1 MPVLKGTAKKDR
13 LTLTQ
18 LTSYDDILTDALV
31 DHVYFWTS
39 IRKNKNAYHS
49 SRGIREEDVTN
60 ILQKS
65 VIVEKDVASAE
76 VRLLALPG
84 LKKYLDSLKTE
95 KEKDDFR
102 KHLKK
107 YISIYLPDCPFEV
120 STTNRYTID
129 THEAAVTARREIRK
143 GEVVKYLCGIQV
155 IMTPEEE
162 ELIKRTRRDFSIVV
176 SSRNRAASLFLGP
189 ARFANHDCGANAK
202 LMTTGNAG
210 MTIIA
215 VQDIDI
221 GEEITVSYGE
231 NYFGEDNC
239 ECLCRTCEENCQNG
253 WSQINEESE
262 GDHESVPK
270 LSIEEAVPEG
280 PASYSL
286 RRRRRR
292 DSSGD
297 SSRDNSE
304 TPDVIIRPQVLKR
317 TPRSFSRFKHV
328 ESPLGKSASVEP
340 GLNAKKRKREAELA
354 DAGSPS
360 RESPTSEPPRPSIK
374 RKKVAELKVKETSSR
389 ESPSLEPMRSPTRC
403 IRDAETVEETCPSRE
418 VSVSM
423 IANSPFVRQR
433 SADMPYI
440 SPYSSPYPKKAKTE
454 APVKIENSNLSFSE
468 SISTVGVSPTSST
481 SASRRGSVSTQGD
494 GHTSTDATSVDE
506 DTIIVEEP
514 PVMTNAIPKAR
525 KPRGRKQPGPLK
537 QAEAGETILV
547 GNTTTSHHPAVEDDS
562 SVLSEI
568 DSVIFQDMETTP
580 KASRRAN
587 PRPRKR
593 KAEEPAATS
602 ENKPSR
608 RKKQQSIES
617 EESDDEDK
625 PSVRRIPGDY
635 VLTPA
640 LLAHPTSAW
649 INCKICEEPFV
660 QEDAYFTRSSCPRCE
675 RHSKLYGYMWPKTD
689 KEGRNDTEERILD
702 HRTVHRFIRP
712 EEERLVRKRNR
723 SITESRN
730 GTREISEAVSVMK
743 EAEPEVK
750 KKWGGGRTKRDR
762 FTL

>member
-31 DHVYFWTS
+31 DHVYFWTN

-76 VRLLALPG
+76 VQLLALPG
-84 LKKYLDSLKTE
+84 LRKYLENLKTE

-215 VQDIDI
+215 VQDIDV

-253 WSQINEESE
+253 WSQTDEE
-262 GDHESVPK
+262 GESGHDSIPK
-270 LSIEEAVPEG
+270 LSIEVVPEG

-340 GLNAKKRKREAELA
+340 GLNGKKRKREAELA

-360 RESPTSEPPRPSIK
+360 RVSPASEPHRSSIK
-374 RKKVAELKVKETSSR
+374 HQKVAEPMIEETSSR
-389 ESPSLEPMRSPTRC
+389 ESPSIEPLRSPTKC
-403 IRDAETVEETCPSRE
+403 IREAKTVEEIVPYGE
-418 VSVSM
+418 VSASV
-423 IANSPFVRQR
+423 IAISPFVRQR

-440 SPYSSPYPKKAKTE
+440 SPYSSPYPKKVKTE
-454 APVKIENSNLSFSE
+454 APVKIEDSNMSFSE
-468 SISTVGVSPTSST
+468 SISTIGVSPTSST

-514 PVMTNAIPKAR
+514 PVVTNAIPKAR
-525 KPRGRKQPGPLK
+525 KPKGRKQSSPLK

-547 GNTTTSHHPAVEDDS
+547 ENTTAPHHPAVEDDS

-568 DSVIFQDMETTP
+568 DSVIFQDIETTP
-580 KASRRAN
+580 KAGRKAN
-587 PRPRKR
+587 PRSRKQ
-593 KAEEPAATS
+593 KAEEPATTT
-602 ENKPSR
+602 ENNR
-608 RKKQQSIES
+608 GRKKKRPSIES

-723 SITESRN
+723 SVTESRN
-730 GTREISEAVSVMK
+730 GTRDISEAVSVIK
-743 EAEPEVK
+743 EAEPEIK
-750 KKWGGGRTKRDR
+750 KRGGRKTKRDR